1 MTATGLKCP
10 LDRKETAMNAYS
22 LLRPLLFSLS
32 PETAHNLS
40 LNALDQTAR
49 LGLMRQTL
57 PADPVTVMGINF
69 PNRVGLAAGLD
80 KDGAHID
87 ALASMGFGF
96 IEIGTVTPKP
106 QPGNPLPRLFRL
118 PAHGALINRFGF
130 NNLGVDNLVNN
141 VKSSQFV
148 KNGGIVGINIGKN
161 ATTPID
167 RANDDYLMALD
178 AAYAHAHYV
187 TINIS
192 SPNTQNLRSLQ
203 QDDALEALLAGLK
216 DRQQRLAD
224 QHGRYVP
231 LALKIAPD
239 LDDLQIDAIASAV
252 RRHHFDA
259 VIATNTTLERAAVMG
274 DPNAGETGGL
284 SGKPVF
290 AKSTAVLAQLR
301 DKLAGELPLIGVGGI
316 ASGDDAIAKR
326 EAGAEL
332 VQIYTGLIYQGPA
345 LIKAVG
351 DALSRYTR
359 QNRRPSF

>member
-1 MTATGLKCP
+1 
-10 LDRKETAMNAYS
+10 MNLYP

-40 LNALDQTAR
+40 LNVLDHAAR
-49 LGLMRQTL
+49 LGVLKQTL
-57 PADPVTVMGINF
+57 PADPVTVMGIPF

-87 ALASMGFGF
+87 GLAAMGFGF

-106 QPGNPLPRLFRL
+106 QPGNPQPRLFRL

-130 NNLGVDNLVNN
+130 NNQGVANLVSN
-141 VKSSQFV
+141 VQRSQFV

-167 RANDDYLMALD
+167 RANDDYLMALE
-178 AAYAHAHYV
+178 ASYAHAHYV

-216 DRQQRLAD
+216 DKQQRLAD

-239 LDDLQIDAIASAV
+239 LDDLQVDAIASAV

-274 DPNAGETGGL
+274 DPHAGETGGL

-290 AKSTAVLAQLR
+290 EKSTAVLAALHQ
-301 DKLAGELPLIGVGGI
+301 KLAGELPLIGVGGI
-316 ASGDDAIAKR
+316 ASGTEAVAKR
-326 EAGAEL
+326 NAGADL

-345 LIKAVG
+345 LIREVG
-351 DALSRYTR
+351 DALVQYQR
-359 QNRRPSF
+359 QQHRPAI

>member
-1 MTATGLKCP
+1 
-10 LDRKETAMNAYS
+10 MNAYS

-345 LIKAVG
+345 LIKEVG

>member
-1 MTATGLKCP
+1 
-10 LDRKETAMNAYS
+10 MNLYP
-22 LLRPLLFSLS
+22 LLRPLLFSLP
-32 PETAHNLS
+32 PETAHNFS
-40 LNALDQTAR
+40 LTGLDRAAH

-57 PADPVTVMGINF
+57 PADPVTVMGIQF

-87 ALASMGFGF
+87 GLAALGFGF
-96 IEIGTVTPKP
+96 IEIGTVTPKA
-106 QPGNPLPRLFRL
+106 QPGNAQPRLFRL
-118 PAHGALINRFGF
+118 PAHEALINRFGF
-130 NNLGVDNLVNN
+130 NNLGVDNLVAN
-141 VKSSQFV
+141 VKASQYV

-161 ATTPID
+161 ASTPID
-167 RANDDYLMALD
+167 RANDDYLFALE

-192 SPNTQNLRSLQ
+192 SPNTQNLRALQ

-224 QHGRYVP
+224 QHGKYVP

-239 LDDLQIDAIASAV
+239 LDDLQINAIASAV
-252 RRHHFDA
+252 RRHRFDA

-274 DPNAGETGGL
+274 DPRAGETGGL

-290 AKSTAVLAQLR
+290 EKSTAILAALQA
-301 DKLAGELPLIGVGGI
+301 KLAGELPLIGVGGI
-316 ASGDDAIAKR
+316 SSGADAVRKR

-332 VQIYTGLIYQGPA
+332 VQLYTGLIYQGPA
-345 LIKAVG
+345 LIRETG
-351 DALSRYTR
+351 EALARHAR
-359 QNRRPSF
+359 QSRRPSL

>member
-216 DRQQRLAD
+216 DRQQRLSD

>member
-1 MTATGLKCP
+1 
-10 LDRKETAMNAYS
+10 MNLYP

-40 LNALDQTAR
+40 LNALDQAAR
-49 LGLMRQTL
+49 LGVLKQTL
-57 PADPVTVMGINF
+57 PPDPVTVMGITF

-87 ALASMGFGF
+87 GLAAMGFGF

-106 QPGNPLPRLFRL
+106 QPGNPQPRLFRL

-130 NNLGVDNLVNN
+130 NNQGVANLVAN
-141 VKSSQFV
+141 VQASQFV

-161 ATTPID
+161 AATPID
-167 RANDDYLMALD
+167 RANDDYLMALE
-178 AAYAHAHYV
+178 ASYAHAHYV

-216 DRQQRLAD
+216 DKQQRLAD

-239 LDDLQIDAIASAV
+239 LDDLQVEAITSAV
-252 RRHHFDA
+252 RRHRFDA

-274 DPNAGETGGL
+274 DPHAGETGGL

-290 AKSTAVLAQLR
+290 EKSTAVLAALHQ
-301 DKLAGELPLIGVGGI
+301 KLAGELPLIGVGGI
-316 ASGDDAIAKR
+316 ASGEDAIAKR
-326 EAGAEL
+326 QAGADL

-345 LIKAVG
+345 LIRDVG
-351 DALSRYTR
+351 EAMIQYRR
-359 QNRRPSF
+359 QQHRPNI